1 MANSDRP
8 RGFVPVAHMS
18 GGQIKP
24 RAYSMDDA
32 ASIYKGDLVIT
43 SIMGR
48 VKLGAA
54 AAANTAIGIAA
65 ETITGG
71 DDDKILVWDDP
82 NIIYE
87 VQGYTGVTFTEGM
100 VLENADHVANSPD
113 TTYNISRQELDTGGS
128 GTKGQFLILGKAE
141 KPGNEWGE
149 HVKLLVVFNT
159 HFTKAAHITS

>member
-1 MANSDRP
+1 MANADRP
-8 RGFVPVAHMS
+8 RGFVPVAHLS
-18 GGQIKP
+18 GGEIRP

-32 ASIYKGDLVIT
+32 ASIYKGDLVVT
-43 SIMGR
+43 SFQGR

-65 ETITGG
+65 ETILGG

-87 VQGYTGVTFTEGM
+87 VQGYTGVAFAEGM
-100 VLENADHVANSPD
+100 VFEAADHVANSPD
-113 TTYNISRQELDTGGS
+113 TTYMVSRQELNTGAGA
-128 GTKGQFLILGKAE
+128 KDQFLILGKAE
-141 KPGNEWGE
+141 KPGNDWGE